1 MVIAEDSR
9 AVLSVLHVVAAV
21 ESRNAPSLG
30 AGSSL
35 QRLRKL
41 DWCLLYW
48 FCSWLFLKHAFLWLS
63 VLMCAVDC
71 IFWRFS
77 SFSSSNLCSR
87 FCGSLWC
94 SSWYISSFCSGTF
107 AAISVVA
114 VRRLGMRNSIS
125 SPCSS
130 SGSSSSSR
138 LAVAAVFCSNSS
150 FCSSSLAVAAVTAA
164 ALAAVFDSSFYSS
177 SLAVAADAEAAALQF
192 CSNFCSNFYSSSS
205 NSSKQQQ
212 Q

>member
-30 AGSSL
+30 SGSSL

-48 FCSWLFLKHAFLWLS
+48 FCRWLFLMHAFLWIS

-71 IFWRFS
+71 IFWCFS
-77 SFSSSNLCSR
+77 WYSSSNLCSR
-87 FCGSLWC
+87 FYGSLWC

-114 VRRLGMRNSIS
+114 VRRLGIRNSIS
-125 SPCSS
+125 SSCSS

-138 LAVAAVFCSNSS
+138 LCRSSSFSSSSS

-164 ALAAVFDSSFYSS
+164 ALAAVFDSSFYNS
-177 SLAVAADAEAAALQF
+177 SLAVAADA
-192 CSNFCSNFYSSSS
+192 
-205 NSSKQQQ
+205 
-212 Q
+212 

>member
-77 SFSSSNLCSR
+77 WYSSSNLSSR
-87 FCGSLWC
+87 FCSSLWY
-94 SSWYISSFCSGTF
+94 SSWHISSFCSGTF

-114 VRRLGMRNSIS
+114 VRRLGIRNSIS
-125 SPCSS
+125 SSCSS

-138 LAVAAVFCSNSS
+138 LCRSSS
-150 FCSSSLAVAAVTAA
+150 FCSSSSCCSSNLAVAAVTAA
-164 ALAAVFDSSFYSS
+164 ALVAVFGSSFYSS
-177 SLAVAADAEAAALQF
+177 SLAVAADAEAAAFAVLQHF
-192 CSNFCSNFYSSSS
+192 L
-205 NSSKQQQ
+205 QQLLQ
-212 Q
+212 

>member
-30 AGSSL
+30 SGSSL

-48 FCSWLFLKHAFLWLS
+48 FCRWLFLMHAFLWIS

-77 SFSSSNLCSR
+77 WYSSSNLCSR
-87 FCGSLWC
+87 FYGSLWC

-114 VRRLGMRNSIS
+114 VRRLGIRNSIS
-125 SPCSS
+125 SSCSS

-138 LAVAAVFCSNSS
+138 LAAAAVFCSNSS

-164 ALAAVFDSSFYSS
+164 ALVAVFGSNFYSS
-177 SLAVAADAEAAALQF
+177 SFAVAADAEAAAFAVLQHF
-192 CSNFCSNFYSSSS
+192 L
-205 NSSKQQQ
+205 KQLLQ
-212 Q
+212 